1 MWLMTERVLT
11 DSVEIDTTPD
21 RLWGFFTDMDKNYRA
36 WHPGDHV
43 VCRWTKGKPHEVGS
57 IVYAEEVLAGK
68 LCKISMICTKIEVK
82 SRIEYQTL
90 FPLSLFHPRS
100 MYLIEEKGKR
110 TVFTA
115 INYFRVPK
123 LFGRRVK
130 TLIDATEKH
139 VKEEGENLKGLL
151 ERKNT

>member
-11 DSVEIDTTPD
+11 DSVEIDTTTD
-21 RLWGFFTDMDKNYRA
+21 RLWDFFTDMEKNYKA
-36 WHPGDHV
+36 WHQGDHV
-43 VCRWTKGKPHEVGS
+43 ECRWTKGKPHEVGS

-68 LCKISMICTKIEVK
+68 LCKISMICTKIEMK
-82 SRIEYQTL
+82 RRIEYRTL

-115 INYFRVPK
+115 INHFRVPR
-123 LFGRRVK
+123 LFGRRVE
-130 TLIDATEKH
+130 TLIEATEKH
-139 VKEEGENLKGLL
+139 IKEEGENLKRLL
-151 ERKNT
+151 ESKKS